1 MSTGLYIGKE
11 DCFTKK
17 RNLSPI
23 RNCLP
28 MRVAIVHCGG
38 HQKQKSP
45 EGKGNRMAALA
56 TQTVNPEPVGPCQ
69 VLVALTELCL
79 LDCLKHA
86 VGKIDWENKNWAHR
100 IGKDGG
106 CCCMSGKASG

>member
-1 MSTGLYIGKE
+1 MSTGLCIGKE

-23 RNCLP
+23 RNNCLP
-28 MRVAIVHCGG
+28 MRVAIVHRGG
-38 HQKQKSP
+38 HQKQQSP
-45 EGKGNRMAALA
+45 EGNGNRTAALA
-56 TQTVNPEPVGPCQ
+56 TQKVNPEPVGPCQ

-86 VGKIDWENKNWAHR
+86 VGKIDWENKN
-100 IGKDGG
+100 
-106 CCCMSGKASG
+106 